1 MWVIRDVYWS
11 RIDASPIC
19 ASLLHGILQ
28 VASVRICVHVCEFA
42 RMRIKFCT
50 FLSKNTEPYCFHYE
64 KWSHALCIHWICPCR
79 DSRGCCDF
87 NVYTEYSTVRSFVRR
102 RYCRLVFYG
111 HSSDR
116 YVFSFLVFSVSSV
129 YFFSFGQK
137 KCLLILGWIWESKFN
152 KKSCIR

>member
-1 MWVIRDVYWS
+1 MCTMWVIRDVYWS

-87 NVYTEYSTVRSFVRR
+87 NVYTDSYTNNIQPFVGSLDDDIVGLFFMAIQVIDMYSLF
-102 RYCRLVFYG
+102 
-111 HSSDR
+111 
-116 YVFSFLVFSVSSV
+116 
-129 YFFSFGQK
+129 
-137 KCLLILGWIWESKFN
+137 
-152 KKSCIR
+152 